1 MPRHRL
7 QRADCHH
14 EPIQE
19 IPADIQEQPRQNRE
33 VVTGAESRERETERG
48 QHAAVVQPIGQI
60 QSEHAR
66 HAQIAQLHILEH
78 HEQCKGRNQTDRR
91 GDPPQHWLH
100 RDHQQYSAADA
111 VEDAKPHRLGGHGQH
126 RHPADHQAPDIQHD
140 ATLDVAASPPRP
152 HEPGDQDERPADR
165 LLPDVHGGLR
175 IPGRVA
181 PIDHEYVVAAV
192 EDHHADDGNPADRVD
207 QVITS
212 LTRRHCVPPSSAV
225 SSHTLPQP
233 P

>member
-1 MPRHRL
+1 MPRRRPQRL
-7 QRADCHH
+7 RRHDD
-14 EPIQE
+14 PIQE

-33 VVTGAESRERETERG
+33 VVTGAESRERETKRG
-48 QHAAVVQPIGQI
+48 QHAAVIQPIGQL
-60 QSEHAR
+60 QPEHAR
-66 HAQIAQLHILEH
+66 HAQIPQLHILEH
-78 HEQCKGRNQTDRR
+78 HEQRKGRNQSDRR
-91 GDPPQHWLH
+91 GDPPQHRLQ
-100 RDHQQYSAADA
+100 RQHQQHGAADA

-126 RHPADHQAPDIQHD
+126 RHPADHQSPDIQHD

-165 LLPDVHGGLR
+165 LLPDVHGGPR
-175 IPGRVA
+175 VPGGVLSV
-181 PIDHEYVVAAV
+181 DHEHVVAEV

-225 SSHTLPQP
+225 SSHTLPHLP
-233 P
+233 